1 MGVTNDLVRAVTVE
15 CGTKTGCSG
24 FKIMGKRRI
33 RNRKYGLF
41 GQNSGVGEVHPF
53 FPYSPSH
60 GGERISWHEYCIV
73 TIVLLQQ

>member
-24 FKIMGKRRI
+24 FKIMGERRI

-73 TIVLLQQ
+73 IIVLLQQ